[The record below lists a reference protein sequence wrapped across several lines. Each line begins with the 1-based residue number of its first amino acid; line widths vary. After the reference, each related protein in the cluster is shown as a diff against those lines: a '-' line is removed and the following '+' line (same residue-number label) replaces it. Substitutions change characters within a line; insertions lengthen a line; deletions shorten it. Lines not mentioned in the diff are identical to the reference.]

1 MSENEFKSIDEI
13 RLRAFEILK
22 EKGLERA
29 ENYCDIRS
37 GAETGASFRRSRQAL
52 DELSLRTRLIH
63 GVNSVDTTTTIL
75 GTKINTPVLTAP
87 IAGTA
92 VPGKSYASVIKA
104 CDRVGTICIVGYPQP
119 KEAIKSFANIENKKM
134 GWIIKPLRNMD
145 ELKSCYK
152 LAEEVGCLVTGM
164 DLDSAAGLHSGYIPG
179 LMDELAK
186 AHWSFKS
193 VEELKAIRGL
203 TSLPFIVKG
212 IMCVEDAE
220 KCVEAGADA
229 IIVSNHAGYAL
240 DYTEAPIEV
249 LPEIVDAVGRKI
261 DVLMDGGIRHGT
273 DILKALAF
281 GAKAVLIGRPT
292 VWGFTAGGEDGLVR
306 LIELMTNE
314 LIRAMK
320 LTGVA
325 DVKDVPAGILA

>member
-1 MSENEFKSIDEI
+1 MSKTEFQSIEEI
-13 RLRAFEILK
+13 RLRAFDILK
-22 EKGLERA
+22 EKSLETA
-29 ENYCDIRS
+29 QNYCDIRS

-52 DELSLRTRLIH
+52 DELSLRTRLLH

-75 GTKINTPVLTAP
+75 GTPITTPVLTAP

-92 VPGKSYASVIKA
+92 VPGKAYAEVIKA
-104 CDRVGTICIVGYPQP
+104 CARVGTLCIVGYPQP
-119 KEAIKSFANIENKKM
+119 REAIRSFADIENKKM
-134 GWIIKPLRNMD
+134 GWIIKPLKD
-145 ELKSCYK
+145 LQELKSCYQ
-152 LAEEVGCLVTGM
+152 LAEEVGCVVTGM

-186 AHWSFKS
+186 THWSFKT
-193 VEELKAIRGL
+193 VDDLKAIRDL

-212 IMCVEDAE
+212 IMSVDDAE

-240 DYTEAPIEV
+240 DYAEAPIDV

-261 DVLMDGGIRHGT
+261 EVLMDGGIRRGT
-273 DILKALAF
+273 DILKSLAF
-281 GAKAVLIGRPT
+281 GAKAVLVGRPT
-292 VWGFTAGGEDGLVR
+292 VWGFTAGGEDGVVR
-306 LIELMTNE
+306 LLELLTSE
-314 LIRAMK
+314 LVRAMK

-325 DVKDVPAGILA
+325 DIEDVPAGILA

>member
-52 DELSLRTRLIH
+52 DALSLRTRLIH
-63 GVNSVDTTTTIL
+63 GVNDVDTTTTL
-75 GTKINTPVLTAP
+75 FGTKINTPILTAP

-92 VPGKSYASVIKA
+92 VPGKAYASVIKA
-104 CDRVGTICIVGYPQP
+104 CARVGTICLVGYPQP
-119 KEAIKSFANIENKKM
+119 KEAIRSFTNLENKKM
-134 GWIIKPLRNMD
+134 GWILKPLKDLD
-145 ELKSCYK
+145 ELKSCYQI
-152 LAEEVGCLVTGM
+152 AEDVGCVVVGM

-179 LMDELAK
+179 LMDKLAK
-186 AHWSFKS
+186 THWSFKS
-193 VEELKAIRGL
+193 VEELKEIRGL
-203 TSLPFIVKG
+203 TALPFIVKG

-229 IIVSNHAGYAL
+229 IIVSCHAGYAL

-249 LPEIVDAVGRKI
+249 LPEITDAVGRKI

-273 DILKALAF
+273 DVLKALAF

-292 VWGFTAGGEDGLVR
+292 VWGFTAGGEESMVK
-306 LIELMTNE
+306 LIKLMTTE
-314 LIRAMK
+314 LARAMK

-325 DVKDVPAGILA
+325 DVKDVPARILA

>member
-1 MSENEFKSIDEI
+1 LSKIEFNSIDEI
-13 RLRAFEILK
+13 RLRAFEVLK

-52 DELSLRTRLIH
+52 DELYLRTRLIH

-92 VPGKSYASVIKA
+92 VPGKAYASVVKA
-104 CDRVGTICIVGYPQP
+104 CVRAGTMCIVGYPQS
-119 KEAIKSFANIENKKM
+119 KEAIKSFANIKDKKM
-134 GWIIKPLRNMD
+134 GWIIKPLKDMA
-145 ELKSCYK
+145 ELKSCYEM
-152 LAEEVGCLVTGM
+152 AEEVGCVVTGM

-179 LMDELAK
+179 LMDKLAK
-186 AHWSFKS
+186 AYWSFKT
-193 VEELKAIRGL
+193 VDELKAIRDL

-220 KCVEAGADA
+220 KCVEAGVDA

-240 DYTEAPIEV
+240 DYAEAPIEV
-249 LPEIVDAVGRKI
+249 LPEIVDAVGRKV

-292 VWGFTAGGEDGLVR
+292 VWGFNAGGEEGMVR
-306 LIELMTNE
+306 LIELLTNE
-314 LIRAMK
+314 LVRAMK
-320 LTGVA
+320 LTGVS
-325 DVKDVPAGILA
+325 DIKDVPAGILV